1 MMKQTRLFRF
11 FTTHT
16 SVNDYY
22 MEDTSEI
29 FFNENIKSVNKVV
42 EILLL
47 ACAMVPVAFCILT
60 LCKIWRVPHSYSAL
74 MFLYSIFCFI
84 IAHGL
89 NKFPK
94 TQKIGMYFGIISC
107 AVFVELLAVKNII
120 QVNITYAAVP
130 FLSCLYFNKRITI
143 TSTIT
148 SFALMVFALFI
159 RSKTVLSVMA
169 MDVQV
174 HTPQTWFISTLVG
187 YSIEFMFIFL
197 IALTMAKRSHK
208 AIQLLHS
215 QNVNLQ
221 NTQDMI
227 IGFVASCLGS
237 HDLFTGRHVQHTKHY
252 VKIIATKL
260 RDLGYYTDVLT
271 DETIHL
277 YETAAF
283 LHDIGKIHI
292 PEGVLNKIGK
302 FDEEDYE
309 VMKTH
314 PVEGKRLL
322 EQLPKIGDGKFNQI
336 AIDMAF
342 THHEKWDGTGYPRGL
357 KGEEI
362 PLCGRIMAAAD
373 VMDAL
378 ISKRLYKEPFTID
391 EAICIF
397 NESVEKQFEPCIVEA
412 TKACQ
417 TEIEQL
423 ARTFKLQESETEQK
437 EVEWWENYH
446 NSMKKYEGEIK

>member
-1 MMKQTRLFRF
+1 MM
-11 FTTHT
+11 
-16 SVNDYY
+16 N
-22 MEDTSEI
+22 DTSEL
-29 FFNENIKSVNKVV
+29 FFNENIRSVNKVV

-47 ACAMVPVAFCILT
+47 TCAVVPVAFCILT
-60 LCKIWRVPHSYSAL
+60 LCGIWRVPHTYSASIFSYSI
-74 MFLYSIFCFI
+74 MCFLIS
-84 IAHGL
+84 HWL
-89 NKFPK
+89 NKSPK
-94 TQKIGMYFGIISC
+94 TQKIGMYAGIIFT
-107 AVFVELLAVKNII
+107 ALFVELLAVRNII

-130 FLSCLYFNKRITI
+130 FLSCLYFNKKITI

-159 RSKTVLSVMA
+159 RSKTVLTVMA
-169 MDVQV
+169 TDVQV
-174 HTPQTWFISTLVG
+174 HTPHTWFISTLVG
-187 YSIEFMFIFL
+187 YSIEFLFIFL

-208 AIQLLHS
+208 AIELLHT
-215 QNVNLQ
+215 QNQNLQ

-252 VKIIATKL
+252 VRIIASKL
-260 RDLGYYTDVLT
+260 RELGYYRDVLT
-271 DETIHL
+271 DENIHL

-302 FDEEDYE
+302 FTEEDYK

-322 EQLPKIGDGKFNQI
+322 EQLPKIGDGRFNQI

-378 ISKRLYKEPFTID
+378 ISKRLYKEPFTIN
-391 EAICIF
+391 EAINIF
-397 NESVEKQFEPCIVEA
+397 NESIEKQFEPCIVEA

-417 TEIEQL
+417 AEIEEL
-423 ARTFKLQESETEQK
+423 ARTFKKQEAETEKQ

-446 NSMKKYEGEIK
+446 NSMKKFEEK

>member
-1 MMKQTRLFRF
+1 M
-11 FTTHT
+11 
-16 SVNDYY
+16 NDNT
-22 MEDTSEI
+22 EL
-29 FFNENIKSVNKVV
+29 FFNENIRSVNKVV

-47 ACAMVPVAFCILT
+47 TCAVVPLAFCVLT
-60 LCKIWRVPHSYSAL
+60 LLGIWRVPHDYSAL
-74 MFLYSIFCFI
+74 MFSYSVFSFFV
-84 IAHGL
+84 AHGL
-89 NKFPK
+89 NRFPK
-94 TQKIGMYFGIISC
+94 TQKIGMYFGII
-107 AVFVELLAVKNII
+107 AAAGFVELLAVKNII
-120 QVNITYAAVP
+120 QVNITYAVVP
-130 FLSCLYFNKRITI
+130 FLSCLYFNKKVTI

-159 RSKTVLSVMA
+159 RSKTVLTVLA
-169 MDVQV
+169 TDVQV
-174 HTPQTWFISTLVG
+174 HTPHTWFISSLVG
-187 YSIEFMFIFL
+187 YSIEFLFIFL
-197 IALTMAKRSHK
+197 LALTMANRSHK
-208 AIQLLHS
+208 AIELLHT
-215 QNVNLQ
+215 QNVNLK

-227 IGFVASCLGS
+227 IGFVASCLCS

-260 RDLGYYTDVLT
+260 RDFGYYTDVLT

-302 FDEEDYE
+302 FTEEDYK

-322 EQLPKIGDGKFNQI
+322 EQLPKIGDGRFNQI

-342 THHEKWDGTGYPRGL
+342 THHEKWDGTGCPRGL
-357 KGEEI
+357 KGKEI
-362 PLCGRIMAAAD
+362 PLSGRIMAAAD

-378 ISKRLYKEPFTID
+378 ISKRLYKEQFTIN
-391 EAICIF
+391 EAIKIF
-397 NESVEKQFEPCIVEA
+397 NESTEKQFEPCIVEA

-417 TEIEQL
+417 EEIEEL
-423 ARTFKLQESETEQK
+423 ARTFKKQEAESEKE

-446 NSMKKYEGEIK
+446 NSMKKI

>member
-1 MMKQTRLFRF
+1 MM
-11 FTTHT
+11 
-16 SVNDYY
+16 N
-22 MEDTSEI
+22 DTSEL
-29 FFNENIKSVNKVV
+29 FFNENIRSVNKVV

-47 ACAMVPVAFCILT
+47 TCAVVPVAFCILT
-60 LCKIWRVPHSYSAL
+60 LCGIWRVPHTYSASIFSYSI
-74 MFLYSIFCFI
+74 MCFLIS
-84 IAHGL
+84 HWL
-89 NKFPK
+89 NKSPK
-94 TQKIGMYFGIISC
+94 TQKIGMYAGIIFT
-107 AVFVELLAVKNII
+107 ALFVELLAVRNII

-130 FLSCLYFNKRITI
+130 FLSCLYFNKKITI

-159 RSKTVLSVMA
+159 RSKTVLTVMA
-169 MDVQV
+169 TDVQV
-174 HTPQTWFISTLVG
+174 HTPHTWFISTLVG
-187 YSIEFMFIFL
+187 YSIEFLFIFL

-208 AIQLLHS
+208 AIELLHT
-215 QNVNLQ
+215 QNQNLQ

-252 VKIIATKL
+252 VRIIASKL
-260 RDLGYYTDVLT
+260 RELGYYRDVLT
-271 DETIHL
+271 DENIHL

-302 FDEEDYE
+302 FTEEDYK

-322 EQLPKIGDGKFNQI
+322 EQLPKIGDGRFNQI

-378 ISKRLYKEPFTID
+378 ISKRLSKEPFTIN
-391 EAICIF
+391 EAINIF
-397 NESVEKQFEPCIVEA
+397 NESIEKQFEPCIVEA

-417 TEIEQL
+417 AEIEEL
-423 ARTFKLQESETEQK
+423 ARTFKKQEAETEKQ

-446 NSMKKYEGEIK
+446 NSMKKYEEK

>member
-1 MMKQTRLFRF
+1 MNDNTELFF
-11 FTTHT
+11 
-16 SVNDYY
+16 D
-22 MEDTSEI
+22 
-29 FFNENIKSVNKVV
+29 ENIRSVNKVV

-47 ACAMVPVAFCILT
+47 TCAVVPLAFCVLT
-60 LCKIWRVPHSYSAL
+60 LLGIWRVPHDYSAL
-74 MFLYSIFCFI
+74 MFSYSVFSFFV
-84 IAHGL
+84 AHGL
-89 NKFPK
+89 NRFPK
-94 TQKIGMYFGIISC
+94 TQKIGMYFGII
-107 AVFVELLAVKNII
+107 AAAGFVELLAVKNII
-120 QVNITYAAVP
+120 QVNITYAVVP
-130 FLSCLYFNKRITI
+130 FLSCLYFNKKVTI

-148 SFALMVFALFI
+148 GFALMVFALFV
-159 RSKTVLSVMA
+159 RSKTVLTVMA
-169 MDVQV
+169 TDVQV
-174 HTPQTWFISTLVG
+174 HNPHTWFISSLVG
-187 YSIEFMFIFL
+187 YTIEFLFIFL
-197 IALTMAKRSHK
+197 LALTMANRSHK
-208 AIQLLHS
+208 AIELLHT
-215 QNVNLQ
+215 QNVNLK

-260 RDLGYYTDVLT
+260 RDFGYYTDVLT

-302 FDEEDYE
+302 FTEEDYK

-314 PVEGKRLL
+314 SVEGKRLL
-322 EQLPKIGDGKFNQI
+322 EQLPKVGDGRFNQI

-357 KGEEI
+357 KGKEI
-362 PLCGRIMAAAD
+362 PLSGRIMAAAD

-378 ISKRLYKEPFTID
+378 ISKRLYKEQFTIN
-391 EAICIF
+391 EAIKIF
-397 NESVEKQFEPCIVEA
+397 NESTEKQFEPCIVEA

-417 TEIEQL
+417 EEIEEL
-423 ARTFKLQESETEQK
+423 AKTFKKQEAESEKE

-446 NSMKKYEGEIK
+446 NSMKKT

>member
-1 MMKQTRLFRF
+1 M
-11 FTTHT
+11 
-16 SVNDYY
+16 NDNT
-22 MEDTSEI
+22 EL
-29 FFNENIKSVNKVV
+29 FFNENIRSVNKVV

-47 ACAMVPVAFCILT
+47 TCAVVPLAFCVLT
-60 LCKIWRVPHSYSAL
+60 LLGIWRVPHGYSAL
-74 MFLYSIFCFI
+74 MFSYSVFSFFV
-84 IAHGL
+84 AHGL
-89 NKFPK
+89 NRFPK
-94 TQKIGMYFGIISC
+94 TQKIGMYFGII
-107 AVFVELLAVKNII
+107 AAAGFVELLAVKNII
-120 QVNITYAAVP
+120 QVNITYAVVP
-130 FLSCLYFNKRITI
+130 FLSCLYFNKKVTI

-148 SFALMVFALFI
+148 GFALMVFALFV
-159 RSKTVLSVMA
+159 RSKTVLTVMA
-169 MDVQV
+169 TDVQV
-174 HTPQTWFISTLVG
+174 HNPHTWFISTLVG
-187 YSIEFMFIFL
+187 YSIEFLFIFL
-197 IALTMAKRSHK
+197 LALTMANRSHK
-208 AIQLLHS
+208 AIELLHT
-215 QNVNLQ
+215 QNVNLK

-227 IGFVASCLGS
+227 IEFVASCLGS

-260 RDLGYYTDVLT
+260 RDFGYYTDVLT

-302 FDEEDYE
+302 FTEEDYK

-322 EQLPKIGDGKFNQI
+322 EQLPKVGDGRFNQI

-357 KGEEI
+357 KGKEI
-362 PLCGRIMAAAD
+362 PLSGRIMAAAD

-378 ISKRLYKEPFTID
+378 ISKRLYKEQFTIN
-391 EAICIF
+391 EAIKIF
-397 NESVEKQFEPCIVEA
+397 NESTEKQFEPCIVEA

-417 TEIEQL
+417 KEIEEL
-423 ARTFKLQESETEQK
+423 AKTFKKQEAESEKE

-446 NSMKKYEGEIK
+446 NSMKKI

>member
-1 MMKQTRLFRF
+1 MND
-11 FTTHT
+11 TT
-16 SVNDYY
+16 
-22 MEDTSEI
+22 EL
-29 FFNENIKSVNKVV
+29 FFNENIRSVNKVV
-42 EILLL
+42 EILILT
-47 ACAMVPVAFCILT
+47 CAVVPVSFCILT
-60 LCKIWRVPHSYSAL
+60 LCGIWRVPHSYSAL
-74 MFLYSIFCFI
+74 MFSYSVLCFF
-84 IAHGL
+84 IAHAL
-89 NKFPK
+89 NRSWR
-94 TQKIGMYFGIISC
+94 TQNIGMYFGII
-107 AVFVELLAVKNII
+107 ATALFVELLAVKNII
-120 QVNITYAAVP
+120 SVNITYAAVP
-130 FLSCLYFNKRITI
+130 FLSCLYFNRKITI
-143 TSTIT
+143 TSTLT
-148 SFALMVFALFI
+148 AFALMVFALFL
-159 RSKTVLSVMA
+159 RSRTVLTVMA
-169 MDVQV
+169 TDVQV
-174 HTPQTWFISTLVG
+174 HTPHTWFISSLVG
-187 YSIEFMFIFL
+187 YSVEFLFIFL
-197 IALTMAKRSHK
+197 LALTMANRSHK
-208 AIQLLHS
+208 AIELLHT

-302 FDEEDYE
+302 FTEEDCK

-322 EQLPKIGDGKFNQI
+322 EQLPKIGDGRFNQI

-342 THHEKWDGTGYPRGL
+342 CHHEKWDGTGYPRGL

-378 ISKRLYKEPFTID
+378 ISKRLYKEPFTIN
-391 EAICIF
+391 EALNIF
-397 NESVEKQFEPCIVEA
+397 NDSIEKQFEPCIVEA

-417 TEIEQL
+417 SEIEQL
-423 ARTFKLQESETEQK
+423 AKTFKMQEAETEKQ

-446 NSMKKYEGEIK
+446 NSMKKYEA

>member
-1 MMKQTRLFRF
+1 MND
-11 FTTHT
+11 TT
-16 SVNDYY
+16 
-22 MEDTSEI
+22 EL
-29 FFNENIKSVNKVV
+29 FFNENIRSVNKVV
-42 EILLL
+42 EILILT
-47 ACAMVPVAFCILT
+47 CAVVPVSFCILT
-60 LCKIWRVPHSYSAL
+60 LCGIWRVPHSYSAL
-74 MFLYSIFCFI
+74 MFSYSVLCFF
-84 IAHGL
+84 IAHAL
-89 NKFPK
+89 NRSWR
-94 TQKIGMYFGIISC
+94 TQNIGMYFGII
-107 AVFVELLAVKNII
+107 ATALFVELLAVKNII
-120 QVNITYAAVP
+120 SVNITYAAVP
-130 FLSCLYFNKRITI
+130 FLSCLYFNRKITI
-143 TSTIT
+143 TSTLT
-148 SFALMVFALFI
+148 AFALMVFALFL
-159 RSKTVLSVMA
+159 RSRTVLTVMA
-169 MDVQV
+169 TDVQV
-174 HTPQTWFISTLVG
+174 HTPHTWFISSLVG
-187 YSIEFMFIFL
+187 YSVEFLFIFL
-197 IALTMAKRSHK
+197 LALTMANRSHK
-208 AIQLLHS
+208 AIELLHT

-302 FDEEDYE
+302 FTEEDYK

-322 EQLPKIGDGKFNQI
+322 EQLPKIGDGRFNQI

-342 THHEKWDGTGYPRGL
+342 CHHEKWDGTGYPGGL

-378 ISKRLYKEPFTID
+378 ISKRLYKEPFTIN
-391 EAICIF
+391 EALNIF
-397 NESVEKQFEPCIVEA
+397 NDSIEKQFEPCIVEA

-417 TEIEQL
+417 SEIEQL
-423 ARTFKLQESETEQK
+423 ARTFKMQEAETEKQ

-446 NSMKKYEGEIK
+446 NSMKKYEA

>member
-1 MMKQTRLFRF
+1 M
-11 FTTHT
+11 
-16 SVNDYY
+16 NDNT
-22 MEDTSEI
+22 EL
-29 FFNENIKSVNKVV
+29 FFNENIRSVNKVV

-47 ACAMVPVAFCILT
+47 TCAVVPLAFCVLT
-60 LCKIWRVPHSYSAL
+60 LLGIWRVPHDYSAL
-74 MFLYSIFCFI
+74 MFSYSVFSFFV
-84 IAHGL
+84 AHGL
-89 NKFPK
+89 NRFPK
-94 TQKIGMYFGIISC
+94 TQKIGMYFGII
-107 AVFVELLAVKNII
+107 AAAGFVELLAVKNII
-120 QVNITYAAVP
+120 QVNITYAVVP
-130 FLSCLYFNKRITI
+130 FLSCLYFNKKVTI

-148 SFALMVFALFI
+148 GFALMVFALFV
-159 RSKTVLSVMA
+159 RSKTVLTVMA
-169 MDVQV
+169 TDVQV
-174 HTPQTWFISTLVG
+174 HNPHTWFISTLVG
-187 YSIEFMFIFL
+187 YSIEFLFIFL
-197 IALTMAKRSHK
+197 LALTMANRSHK
-208 AIQLLHS
+208 AIELLHT
-215 QNVNLQ
+215 QNVNLK

-227 IGFVASCLGS
+227 IEFVASCLGS

-260 RDLGYYTDVLT
+260 RDFGYYTDVLT

-302 FDEEDYE
+302 FTEEDYK

-314 PVEGKRLL
+314 SVEGKRLL
-322 EQLPKIGDGKFNQI
+322 EQLPKVGDGRFNQI

-357 KGEEI
+357 KGKEI
-362 PLCGRIMAAAD
+362 PLSGRIMAAAD

-378 ISKRLYKEPFTID
+378 ISKRLYKEQFTIN
-391 EAICIF
+391 EAIKIF
-397 NESVEKQFEPCIVEA
+397 NESTEKQFEPCIVEA

-417 TEIEQL
+417 EEIEEL
-423 ARTFKLQESETEQK
+423 AKTFKKQEAESEKE

-446 NSMKKYEGEIK
+446 NSMKKNDA

>member
-1 MMKQTRLFRF
+1 MTDTTELFFEENIR
-11 FTTHT
+11 
-16 SVNDYY
+16 SVNR
-22 MEDTSEI
+22 
-29 FFNENIKSVNKVV
+29 VV

-47 ACAMVPVAFCILT
+47 HCAGVPLVFYILT
-60 LCKIWRVPHSYSAL
+60 SCGIWRVPYSYSILVFA
-74 MFLYSIFCFI
+74 YSIFSYFVV
-84 IAHGL
+84 HWF
-89 NKFPK
+89 NKFPG
-94 TQKIGMYFGIISC
+94 TRRLSMYLGIITT
-107 AVFVELLAVKNII
+107 ALFVELLAVKNII

-130 FLSCLYFNKRITI
+130 FLSCLYFNKKITI

-159 RSKTVLSVMA
+159 RSRTVLAVMA
-169 MDVQV
+169 ADVQI
-174 HTPQTWFISTLVG
+174 HTAQTWFISALAG
-187 YSIEFMFIFL
+187 YGTEFLFIFL
-197 IALTMAKRSHK
+197 IAFTMAKRSHK
-208 AIQLLHS
+208 AIELLHV
-215 QNVNLQ
+215 QNDNLK

-252 VKIIATKL
+252 VKIISTKL

-302 FDEEDYE
+302 FTEEDFK

-322 EQLPKIGDGKFNQI
+322 EQLPKIGDGRFNQI

-342 THHEKWDGTGYPRGL
+342 THHEKWDGSGYPRGL
-357 KGEEI
+357 KGTEI
-362 PLCGRIMAAAD
+362 PLSGRIMAAAD

-378 ISKRLYKEPFTID
+378 ISKRLYKEPFTIN
-391 EAICIF
+391 EAIDIF
-397 NESVEKQFEPCIVEA
+397 NESISKQFEPCIVEA

-417 TEIEQL
+417 KEIEEL
-423 ARTFKLQESETEQK
+423 ARTFKKQEAESEKE

-446 NSMKKYEGEIK
+446 NSMKKYNA

>member
-1 MMKQTRLFRF
+1 MMND
-11 FTTHT
+11 TT
-16 SVNDYY
+16 
-22 MEDTSEI
+22 EL
-29 FFNENIKSVNKVV
+29 FFNENIRSVNKVV

-47 ACAMVPVAFCILT
+47 TCAAVPVAFCVLT
-60 LCKIWRVPHSYSAL
+60 LCGIWRVPHSYSAII
-74 MFLYSIFCFI
+74 FSYSIACFLI
-84 IAHGL
+84 SHWL
-89 NKFPK
+89 NKFPG
-94 TQKIGMYFGIISC
+94 TLKIGMYFGIIC
-107 AVFVELLAVKNII
+107 TALFVELLAVRNII
-120 QVNITYAAVP
+120 SVNITYAAVP

-159 RSKTVLSVMA
+159 RSKTVLTVMA
-169 MDVQV
+169 TDVQV
-174 HTPQTWFISTLVG
+174 HTPHTWFISTLVG
-187 YSIEFMFIFL
+187 YSIEFLFIFL

-208 AIQLLHS
+208 AIELLHT
-215 QNVNLQ
+215 QNQNLQ

-252 VKIIATKL
+252 VKIIASKL
-260 RDLGYYTDVLT
+260 RDLGYYTEVLT

-302 FDEEDYE
+302 FTEEDYK

-322 EQLPKIGDGKFNQI
+322 EQLPKIGDGRFNQI

-357 KGEEI
+357 RGTEI

-378 ISKRLYKEPFTID
+378 ISKRLYKEPFTIT
-391 EAICIF
+391 EAIDIF
-397 NESVEKQFEPCIVEA
+397 NESIEKQFEPCIVEA
-412 TKACQ
+412 TKACKA
-417 TEIEQL
+417 EIEEL
-423 ARTFKLQESETEQK
+423 ARAFKMQEAESEKQ

>member
-1 MMKQTRLFRF
+1 MN
-11 FTTHT
+11 
-16 SVNDYY
+16 VNT
-22 MEDTSEI
+22 EL
-29 FFNENIKSVNKVV
+29 FFNENIRSVNKVV

-47 ACAMVPVAFCILT
+47 TCAVVPLAFCVLT
-60 LCKIWRVPHSYSAL
+60 LLGIWRVPHDYSAL
-74 MFLYSIFCFI
+74 MFSYSVFSFFV
-84 IAHGL
+84 AHGL
-89 NKFPK
+89 NRFPK
-94 TQKIGMYFGIISC
+94 TQKIGMYFGII
-107 AVFVELLAVKNII
+107 AAAGFVELLAVKNII
-120 QVNITYAAVP
+120 QVNITYAVVP
-130 FLSCLYFNKRITI
+130 FLSCLYFNKKVTI

-148 SFALMVFALFI
+148 GFALMVFALFV
-159 RSKTVLSVMA
+159 RSKTVLTVMA
-169 MDVQV
+169 TDVQV
-174 HTPQTWFISTLVG
+174 HNPHTWFISTLVG
-187 YSIEFMFIFL
+187 YSIEFLFIFL
-197 IALTMAKRSHK
+197 LALTMANRSHK
-208 AIQLLHS
+208 AIELLHT
-215 QNVNLQ
+215 QNVNLK

-260 RDLGYYTDVLT
+260 RDFGYYTDVLT

-302 FDEEDYE
+302 FTEEDYK

-322 EQLPKIGDGKFNQI
+322 EQFPKIGDGRFNQI

-357 KGEEI
+357 KGKEI
-362 PLCGRIMAAAD
+362 PLSGRIMAAAD

-378 ISKRLYKEPFTID
+378 ISKRLYKEQFTIN
-391 EAICIF
+391 EAIKIF
-397 NESVEKQFEPCIVEA
+397 NESTEKQFEPCIVDA

-417 TEIEQL
+417 EEIEEL
-423 ARTFKLQESETEQK
+423 ARTFKKQEAESEKE

-446 NSMKKYEGEIK
+446 NSMKKI

>member
-1 MMKQTRLFRF
+1 M
-11 FTTHT
+11 
-16 SVNDYY
+16 NDAT
-22 MEDTSEI
+22 EL
-29 FFNENIKSVNKVV
+29 FFNENIRSVNKVV
-42 EILLL
+42 EVLLL
-47 ACAMVPVAFCILT
+47 TCAVVPVAFCILT
-60 LCKIWRVPHSYSAL
+60 LCGIWRVPHTYSAVI
-74 MFLYSIFCFI
+74 FFYSILCFL

-89 NKFPK
+89 NKSWR
-94 TQKIGMYFGIISC
+94 TQKIGMYFGII
-107 AVFVELLAVKNII
+107 ATAIFVELLAIKNII
-120 QVNITYAAVP
+120 SVNITYAAVP
-130 FLSCLYFNKRITI
+130 FLSCLYFNKKITI

-148 SFALMVFALFI
+148 AFALMVVALFF
-159 RSKTVLSVMA
+159 RSRTVLEVMA
-169 MDVQV
+169 TDVQV

-187 YSIEFMFIFL
+187 YSIEFLFIFL
-197 IALTMAKRSHK
+197 LALTMAQRSHK

-252 VKIIATKL
+252 VRIIATKL
-260 RDLGYYTDVLT
+260 RELGYYEDILT

-302 FDEEDYE
+302 FTEEDYK

-342 THHEKWDGTGYPRGL
+342 CHHEKWDGTGYPRGL

-378 ISKRLYKEPFTID
+378 ISKRLYKEPFTIN
-391 EAICIF
+391 EAIDIF
-397 NESVEKQFEPCIVEA
+397 NDSIEKQFEPCIVEA
-412 TKACQ
+412 TKQCQ
-417 TEIEQL
+417 VEIEQL
-423 ARTFKLQESETEQK
+423 ARTFKMQEAETEKQ

-446 NSMKKYEGEIK
+446 SSMKKFEKEE

>member
-1 MMKQTRLFRF
+1 M
-11 FTTHT
+11 
-16 SVNDYY
+16 NDNT
-22 MEDTSEI
+22 EL
-29 FFNENIKSVNKVV
+29 FFNENIRSVNKVV

-47 ACAMVPVAFCILT
+47 TCAVVPLAFCVLT
-60 LCKIWRVPHSYSAL
+60 LLGIWRVPHDYSAL
-74 MFLYSIFCFI
+74 MFSYSVFSFFV
-84 IAHGL
+84 AHGL
-89 NKFPK
+89 NRFPK
-94 TQKIGMYFGIISC
+94 TQKIGMYFGII
-107 AVFVELLAVKNII
+107 AAAGFVELLAVKNII
-120 QVNITYAAVP
+120 QVNITYAVVP
-130 FLSCLYFNKRITI
+130 FLSCLYFNKKVTI

-148 SFALMVFALFI
+148 GFALMVFALFV
-159 RSKTVLSVMA
+159 RSKTVLTVMA
-169 MDVQV
+169 TDVQV
-174 HTPQTWFISTLVG
+174 HNPHTWFISSLVG
-187 YSIEFMFIFL
+187 YTIEFLFIFL
-197 IALTMAKRSHK
+197 LALTMANRSHK
-208 AIQLLHS
+208 AIELLHT
-215 QNVNLQ
+215 QNVNLK

-227 IGFVASCLGS
+227 IEFVASCLGS

-260 RDLGYYTDVLT
+260 RDFGYYTDVLT

-302 FDEEDYE
+302 FTEEDYK

-314 PVEGKRLL
+314 SVEGKRLL
-322 EQLPKIGDGKFNQI
+322 EQLPKVGDGRFNQI

-357 KGEEI
+357 KGKEI
-362 PLCGRIMAAAD
+362 PLSGRIMAAAD

-378 ISKRLYKEPFTID
+378 ISKRLYKEQFTIN
-391 EAICIF
+391 EAIKIF
-397 NESVEKQFEPCIVEA
+397 NESTEKQFEPCIVEA

-417 TEIEQL
+417 EEIEEL
-423 ARTFKLQESETEQK
+423 AKTFKKQEAESEKE

-446 NSMKKYEGEIK
+446 NSMKKI

>member
-1 MMKQTRLFRF
+1 MCCIL
-11 FTTHT
+11 
-16 SVNDYY
+16 SS
-22 MEDTSEI
+22 MEDTDNL
-29 FFNENIKSVNKVV
+29 FFNENIRSVNRVV
-42 EILLL
+42 EVLLL
-47 ACAMVPVAFCILT
+47 VCAVVPIAFCILT
-60 LCKIWRVPHSYSAL
+60 LCKIWRVPHTYSAV
-74 MFLYSIFCFI
+74 MFLYSILAAF
-84 IAHGL
+84 IAHFL
-89 NKFPK
+89 NKYRS
-94 TQKIGMYFGIISC
+94 TQKIGMYFGIISA

-120 QVNITYAAVP
+120 SVNITYAGVP
-130 FLSCLYFNKRITI
+130 FLSCLYFNKKVTI

-159 RSKTVLSVMA
+159 RSKTVLTVMA
-169 MDVQV
+169 TDVQI

-187 YSIEFMFIFL
+187 YSIEFFFIFL
-197 IALTMAKRSHK
+197 IAFTMANRSHK
-208 AIQLLHS
+208 AIELLHT

-271 DETIHL
+271 DENIHL

-302 FDEEDYE
+302 FTEEDYN

-322 EQLPKIGDGKFNQI
+322 EQLPKIGDGKFNKI

-342 THHEKWDGTGYPRGL
+342 CHHEKWDGTGYPRGL

-378 ISKRLYKEPFTID
+378 ISKRLYKEPFTIN
-391 EAICIF
+391 EAIDVF
-397 NESVEKQFEPCIVEA
+397 NDSVSKQFEPCIVEA

-417 TEIEQL
+417 AEIEDL
-423 ARTFKLQESETEQK
+423 ARTFKMQESESEKQ
-437 EVEWWENYH
+437 EVEWWQNYH
-446 NSMKKYEGEIK
+446 NSFKKYE

>member
-1 MMKQTRLFRF
+1 MM
-11 FTTHT
+11 
-16 SVNDYY
+16 N
-22 MEDTSEI
+22 DTSEL
-29 FFNENIKSVNKVV
+29 FFNENIRSVNKVV

-47 ACAMVPVAFCILT
+47 TCAVVPVAFCILT
-60 LCKIWRVPHSYSAL
+60 LCGIWRVPHTYSASIFSYSI
-74 MFLYSIFCFI
+74 MCFLIS
-84 IAHGL
+84 HWL
-89 NKFPK
+89 NKSPK
-94 TQKIGMYFGIISC
+94 TQKIGMYAGIIFT
-107 AVFVELLAVKNII
+107 ALFVELLAVRNII

-130 FLSCLYFNKRITI
+130 FLSCLYFNKKITI

-159 RSKTVLSVMA
+159 RSKTVLTVMA
-169 MDVQV
+169 TDVQV
-174 HTPQTWFISTLVG
+174 HTPHTWFISTLVG
-187 YSIEFMFIFL
+187 YSIEFLFIFL

-208 AIQLLHS
+208 AIELLHT
-215 QNVNLQ
+215 QNQNLQ
-221 NTQDMI
+221 NTHDMI

-252 VKIIATKL
+252 VRIIATKL
-260 RDLGYYTDVLT
+260 RELGYYRDVLT
-271 DETIHL
+271 DENIHL

-302 FDEEDYE
+302 FTEEDYK

-322 EQLPKIGDGKFNQI
+322 EQLPKIGDGRFNQI

-378 ISKRLYKEPFTID
+378 ISKRLYKEPFTIN
-391 EAICIF
+391 EAINIF
-397 NESVEKQFEPCIVEA
+397 NESIEKQFEPCIVEA

-417 TEIEQL
+417 AEIEEL
-423 ARTFKLQESETEQK
+423 ARTFKKQEAETEKQ

-446 NSMKKYEGEIK
+446 NSMKKYEEK

>member
-1 MMKQTRLFRF
+1 M
-11 FTTHT
+11 
-16 SVNDYY
+16 NDNT
-22 MEDTSEI
+22 EL
-29 FFNENIKSVNKVV
+29 FFNENIRSVNKVV

-47 ACAMVPVAFCILT
+47 TCAVVPLAFCVLT
-60 LCKIWRVPHSYSAL
+60 LLGIWRVPHDYSAL
-74 MFLYSIFCFI
+74 MFSYSVFSFFV
-84 IAHGL
+84 AHGL
-89 NKFPK
+89 NRFPK
-94 TQKIGMYFGIISC
+94 TQKIGMYFGII
-107 AVFVELLAVKNII
+107 AAAGFVELLAVKNII
-120 QVNITYAAVP
+120 QVNITYAVVP
-130 FLSCLYFNKRITI
+130 FLSCLYFNKKVTI

-148 SFALMVFALFI
+148 GFALMVFALFV
-159 RSKTVLSVMA
+159 RSKTVLTVMA
-169 MDVQV
+169 TDVQV
-174 HTPQTWFISTLVG
+174 HTPHTWFISTLVG
-187 YSIEFMFIFL
+187 YSIEFLFIFL
-197 IALTMAKRSHK
+197 LALTMANRSHK
-208 AIQLLHS
+208 AIELLHT
-215 QNVNLQ
+215 QNVNLK

-260 RDLGYYTDVLT
+260 RDFGYYTDVLT

-302 FDEEDYE
+302 FTEEDYK

-322 EQLPKIGDGKFNQI
+322 EQLPKIGDGRFNQI

-357 KGEEI
+357 KGKEI
-362 PLCGRIMAAAD
+362 PLSGRIMAAAD

-378 ISKRLYKEPFTID
+378 ISKRLYKEQFTIN
-391 EAICIF
+391 EAIKIF
-397 NESVEKQFEPCIVEA
+397 NELTEKQFEPCIVEA

-417 TEIEQL
+417 EEIEEL
-423 ARTFKLQESETEQK
+423 ARTFKKQEAESEKE

-446 NSMKKYEGEIK
+446 NSMKKI

>member
-1 MMKQTRLFRF
+1 MND
-11 FTTHT
+11 TT
-16 SVNDYY
+16 
-22 MEDTSEI
+22 EL
-29 FFNENIKSVNKVV
+29 FFNENIRSVNKVV
-42 EILLL
+42 EILILT
-47 ACAMVPVAFCILT
+47 CAVVPVSFCILT
-60 LCKIWRVPHSYSAL
+60 LCGIWRVPHSYSAL
-74 MFLYSIFCFI
+74 MFSYSVLCFF
-84 IAHGL
+84 IAHAL
-89 NKFPK
+89 NRSWR
-94 TQKIGMYFGIISC
+94 TQNIGMYFGII
-107 AVFVELLAVKNII
+107 ATALFVELLAVKNII
-120 QVNITYAAVP
+120 SVNITYAAVP
-130 FLSCLYFNKRITI
+130 FLSCLYFNRKITI
-143 TSTIT
+143 TSTLT
-148 SFALMVFALFI
+148 AFALMVFALFL
-159 RSKTVLSVMA
+159 RSRTVLTVMA
-169 MDVQV
+169 TDVQV
-174 HTPQTWFISTLVG
+174 HTPHTWFISSLVG
-187 YSIEFMFIFL
+187 YSVEFLFIFL
-197 IALTMAKRSHK
+197 LALTMANRSHK
-208 AIQLLHS
+208 AIELLHT

-302 FDEEDYE
+302 FTEEDYK

-322 EQLPKIGDGKFNQI
+322 EQLPKIGDGRFNQI

-342 THHEKWDGTGYPRGL
+342 CHHEKWDGTGYPRGL

-378 ISKRLYKEPFTID
+378 ISKRLYKEPFTIN
-391 EAICIF
+391 EALNIF
-397 NESVEKQFEPCIVEA
+397 NDSIEKQFEPCIVEA

-417 TEIEQL
+417 SEIEQL
-423 ARTFKLQESETEQK
+423 ARTFKMQEAESEKQ

-446 NSMKKYEGEIK
+446 NSMKKYN

>member
-1 MMKQTRLFRF
+1 M
-11 FTTHT
+11 
-16 SVNDYY
+16 NDNT
-22 MEDTSEI
+22 EL
-29 FFNENIKSVNKVV
+29 FFNENIRSVNKVV

-47 ACAMVPVAFCILT
+47 TCAVVPLAFCVLT
-60 LCKIWRVPHSYSAL
+60 LLGIWRVPHGYSAL
-74 MFLYSIFCFI
+74 MFSYSVFSFFV
-84 IAHGL
+84 AHGL
-89 NKFPK
+89 NRFPK
-94 TQKIGMYFGIISC
+94 TQKIGMYFGII
-107 AVFVELLAVKNII
+107 AAAGFVELLAVKNII
-120 QVNITYAAVP
+120 QVNITYAVVP
-130 FLSCLYFNKRITI
+130 FLSCLYFNKKVTI

-148 SFALMVFALFI
+148 GFALMVFALFV
-159 RSKTVLSVMA
+159 RSKTVLTVMA
-169 MDVQV
+169 TDVQV
-174 HTPQTWFISTLVG
+174 HNPHTWFISTLVG
-187 YSIEFMFIFL
+187 YSIEFLFIFL
-197 IALTMAKRSHK
+197 LALTMANRSHK
-208 AIQLLHS
+208 AIELLHT
-215 QNVNLQ
+215 QNVNLK

-227 IGFVASCLGS
+227 IEFVASCLGS

-260 RDLGYYTDVLT
+260 RDFGYYTDVLT

-302 FDEEDYE
+302 FTEEDYK

-314 PVEGKRLL
+314 SVEGKRLL
-322 EQLPKIGDGKFNQI
+322 EQLPKVGDGRFNQI

-357 KGEEI
+357 KGKEI
-362 PLCGRIMAAAD
+362 PLSGRIMAAAD

-378 ISKRLYKEPFTID
+378 ISKRLYKEQFTIN
-391 EAICIF
+391 EAIKIF
-397 NESVEKQFEPCIVEA
+397 NESTEKQFEPCIVEA

-417 TEIEQL
+417 EEIEEL
-423 ARTFKLQESETEQK
+423 AKTFKKQEAESEKE

-446 NSMKKYEGEIK
+446 NSMKKI

>member
-1 MMKQTRLFRF
+1 MND
-11 FTTHT
+11 TT
-16 SVNDYY
+16 
-22 MEDTSEI
+22 EL
-29 FFNENIKSVNKVV
+29 FFNENIRSVNKVV
-42 EILLL
+42 EILILT
-47 ACAMVPVAFCILT
+47 CAVVPVSFCILT
-60 LCKIWRVPHSYSAL
+60 LCGIWRVPHSYSAL
-74 MFLYSIFCFI
+74 MFSYSVLCFF
-84 IAHGL
+84 IAHAL
-89 NKFPK
+89 NRSWR
-94 TQKIGMYFGIISC
+94 TQNIGMYFGII
-107 AVFVELLAVKNII
+107 ATALFVELLAVKNII
-120 QVNITYAAVP
+120 SVNITYAAVP
-130 FLSCLYFNKRITI
+130 FLSCLYFNRKITI
-143 TSTIT
+143 TSTLT
-148 SFALMVFALFI
+148 AFALMVFALFL
-159 RSKTVLSVMA
+159 RSRTVLTVMA
-169 MDVQV
+169 TDVQV
-174 HTPQTWFISTLVG
+174 HTPHTWFISSLVG
-187 YSIEFMFIFL
+187 YSVEFLFIFL
-197 IALTMAKRSHK
+197 LALTMANRSHK
-208 AIQLLHS
+208 AIELLHT

-302 FDEEDYE
+302 FTEEDYK

-322 EQLPKIGDGKFNQI
+322 EQLPKIGDGRFNQI

-342 THHEKWDGTGYPRGL
+342 CHHEKWDGTGYPRGL

-378 ISKRLYKEPFTID
+378 ISKRLYKEPFTIN
-391 EAICIF
+391 EALNIF
-397 NESVEKQFEPCIVEA
+397 NDSIEKQFEPCIVEA

-417 TEIEQL
+417 SEIEQL
-423 ARTFKLQESETEQK
+423 AKTFKMQEAETEKQ

-446 NSMKKYEGEIK
+446 NSMKKYEA

>member
-1 MMKQTRLFRF
+1 MMND
-11 FTTHT
+11 TT
-16 SVNDYY
+16 
-22 MEDTSEI
+22 EL
-29 FFNENIKSVNKVV
+29 FFNENIRSVNKVV

-47 ACAMVPVAFCILT
+47 TCATVPAAFCILT
-60 LCKIWRVPHSYSAL
+60 LCGIWRVPHLYSAVMLSYSIA
-74 MFLYSIFCFI
+74 CFV
-84 IAHGL
+84 IAHWL
-89 NKFPK
+89 NGFPK
-94 TQKIGMYFGIISC
+94 TQKIGMYFGIIST
-107 AVFVELLAVKNII
+107 ALFVELLAVKNII

-130 FLSCLYFNKRITI
+130 FLSCLYFNKKITI
-143 TSTIT
+143 TSTVT
-148 SFALMVFALFI
+148 SFALMVFALFV
-159 RSKTVLSVMA
+159 RSKTVLTVMA
-169 MDVQV
+169 TDVQV

-187 YSIEFMFIFL
+187 YSIEFLFIFL
-197 IALTMAKRSHK
+197 IALTMANRSRK
-208 AIQLLHS
+208 AIELLHT
-215 QNVNLQ
+215 QNANLK

-237 HDLFTGRHVQHTKHY
+237 HDLFTGRHVQHTKQY

-260 RDLGYYTDVLT
+260 RDLGYYQDILT
-271 DETIHL
+271 DEIIHL

-302 FDEEDYE
+302 FTEDDYK

-322 EQLPKIGDGKFNQI
+322 EQLPKIGDGRFNQI

-342 THHEKWDGTGYPRGL
+342 CHHEKWDGTGYPRGL
-357 KGEEI
+357 KGDEI
-362 PLCGRIMAAAD
+362 PLSARIMTAAD

-391 EAICIF
+391 EAIDIF
-397 NESVEKQFEPCIVEA
+397 NESTEKQFEPCIVEA

-417 TEIEQL
+417 SEIEEM
-423 ARTFKLQESETEQK
+423 ARAFKKQEAESEKE

-446 NSMKKYEGEIK
+446 NSMKKFEIN

>member
-1 MMKQTRLFRF
+1 M
-11 FTTHT
+11 
-16 SVNDYY
+16 NDNT
-22 MEDTSEI
+22 EL
-29 FFNENIKSVNKVV
+29 FFNENIRSVNKVV

-47 ACAMVPVAFCILT
+47 TCAVVPLAFCVLT
-60 LCKIWRVPHSYSAL
+60 LLGIWRVPHDYSAL
-74 MFLYSIFCFI
+74 MFSYSVFSFFV
-84 IAHGL
+84 AHGL
-89 NKFPK
+89 NRFPK
-94 TQKIGMYFGIISC
+94 TQKIGMYFGII
-107 AVFVELLAVKNII
+107 AAAGFVELLAVRNSI
-120 QVNITYAAVP
+120 QVNITYAVVP
-130 FLSCLYFNKRITI
+130 FLSCLYFNKKVTI

-148 SFALMVFALFI
+148 GFALMVFALFV
-159 RSKTVLSVMA
+159 RSKTVLTVMA
-169 MDVQV
+169 TDVQV
-174 HTPQTWFISTLVG
+174 HTPHTWFISSLVG
-187 YSIEFMFIFL
+187 YSIEFLFIFL
-197 IALTMAKRSHK
+197 LALTMANRSHK
-208 AIQLLHS
+208 AIELLHT
-215 QNVNLQ
+215 QNVNLK
-221 NTQDMI
+221 NTQNMI
-227 IGFVASCLGS
+227 IEFVASCLGS

-260 RDLGYYTDVLT
+260 RDFGYYTDILT

-302 FDEEDYE
+302 FTEEDYK

-322 EQLPKIGDGKFNQI
+322 EQLPKIGDGRFNQI

-357 KGEEI
+357 KGKEI
-362 PLCGRIMAAAD
+362 PLSGRIMAAAD

-378 ISKRLYKEPFTID
+378 ISKRLYKEQFTIN
-391 EAICIF
+391 EAIKIF
-397 NESVEKQFEPCIVEA
+397 NESTEKQFEPCIVEA

-417 TEIEQL
+417 EEIEEL
-423 ARTFKLQESETEQK
+423 AKTFKKQEAESEKE

-446 NSMKKYEGEIK
+446 NSMKKI

>member
-1 MMKQTRLFRF
+1 M
-11 FTTHT
+11 
-16 SVNDYY
+16 ND
-22 MEDTSEI
+22 TNEI
-29 FFNENIKSVNKVV
+29 FFNENIRSVNKVV
-42 EILLL
+42 EIILLT
-47 ACAMVPVAFCILT
+47 CAAVPISFYLLT
-60 LCKIWRVPHSYSAL
+60 LCGIWRVPHTYSAL
-74 MFLYSIFCFI
+74 IFLYSIFCFI
-84 IAHGL
+84 IAHWL
-89 NKFPK
+89 NKYEK
-94 TQKIGMYFGIISC
+94 TQKIGMYFGIIST
-107 AVFVELLAVKNII
+107 ALFVELLAVRNII

-130 FLSCLYFNKRITI
+130 FLSCLYFNRKITI
-143 TSTIT
+143 TSTLA
-148 SFALMVFALFI
+148 SFGLMVFALFV
-159 RSKTVLSVMA
+159 RSRTALEVMA
-169 MDVQV
+169 TDAQV
-174 HTPQTWFISTLVG
+174 HTPTTWFISSLLSYG
-187 YSIEFMFIFL
+187 IEFIFIFL
-197 IALTMAKRSHK
+197 IAFTMANRSRK
-208 AIQLLHS
+208 AINLLQT
-215 QNVNLQ
+215 QNKNLQ

-260 RDLGYYTDVLT
+260 RDLGYYQDILT

-302 FDEEDYE
+302 FTLEDFE

-322 EQLPKIGDGKFNQI
+322 EQLPKIGDGRFNEI

-342 THHEKWDGTGYPRGL
+342 CHHEKWDGTGYPRGL
-357 KGEEI
+357 KGDEI
-362 PLCGRIMAAAD
+362 PLSARIMAAAD

-391 EAICIF
+391 EAIVIF
-397 NESVEKQFEPCIVEA
+397 NESICKQFEPCIVEA
-412 TKACQ
+412 TIACQ
-417 TEIEQL
+417 TEIEQM
-423 ARTFKLQESETEQK
+423 ARVFKQQESETEKQ

-446 NSMKKYEGEIK
+446 HSMKKFN

>member
-1 MMKQTRLFRF
+1 M
-11 FTTHT
+11 
-16 SVNDYY
+16 NDNT
-22 MEDTSEI
+22 EL
-29 FFNENIKSVNKVV
+29 FFNENIRSVNKVV

-47 ACAMVPVAFCILT
+47 TCAVVPLAFCVLT
-60 LCKIWRVPHSYSAL
+60 LLGIWRVPHDYSAL
-74 MFLYSIFCFI
+74 MFSYSVFSFFV
-84 IAHGL
+84 AHGL
-89 NKFPK
+89 NRFPK
-94 TQKIGMYFGIISC
+94 TQKIGMYFGII
-107 AVFVELLAVKNII
+107 AAAGFVEFLAAKNII
-120 QVNITYAAVP
+120 QVNITYAVVP
-130 FLSCLYFNKRITI
+130 FLSCLYFNKKVTI

-148 SFALMVFALFI
+148 GFALMVFALFV
-159 RSKTVLSVMA
+159 RSKTVLTVMA
-169 MDVQV
+169 TDVQV
-174 HTPQTWFISTLVG
+174 HTPHTWFISSLVG
-187 YSIEFMFIFL
+187 YSIEFLFIFL
-197 IALTMAKRSHK
+197 LALTMANRSHK
-208 AIQLLHS
+208 AIELLHT
-215 QNVNLQ
+215 QNVNLK

-227 IGFVASCLGS
+227 IEFVASCLDS

-260 RDLGYYTDVLT
+260 RDFGYYTDVLT

-302 FDEEDYE
+302 FTEEDYK

-322 EQLPKIGDGKFNQI
+322 EQLPKIGDGRFNQI

-357 KGEEI
+357 KGKEI
-362 PLCGRIMAAAD
+362 PLSGRIMAAAD

-378 ISKRLYKEPFTID
+378 ISKRLYKEQFTIN
-391 EAICIF
+391 EAIKIF
-397 NESVEKQFEPCIVEA
+397 NESTEKQFEPCIVEA

-417 TEIEQL
+417 EEIEEL
-423 ARTFKLQESETEQK
+423 AKTFKKQEAESEKE

-446 NSMKKYEGEIK
+446 NSMKKI

>member
-1 MMKQTRLFRF
+1 M
-11 FTTHT
+11 
-16 SVNDYY
+16 NDNT
-22 MEDTSEI
+22 EL
-29 FFNENIKSVNKVV
+29 FFNENIRSVNKVV

-47 ACAMVPVAFCILT
+47 TCAVVPLAFCVLT
-60 LCKIWRVPHSYSAL
+60 LLGIWRVPHDYSAL
-74 MFLYSIFCFI
+74 MFSYSVFSFFV
-84 IAHGL
+84 AHGL
-89 NKFPK
+89 NRFPK
-94 TQKIGMYFGIISC
+94 TQKIGMYFGII
-107 AVFVELLAVKNII
+107 AAAGFVELLAVKNII
-120 QVNITYAAVP
+120 QVNITYAVVP
-130 FLSCLYFNKRITI
+130 FLSCLYFNKKVTI

-148 SFALMVFALFI
+148 GFALMVFALFV
-159 RSKTVLSVMA
+159 RSKTVLTVLA
-169 MDVQV
+169 TDVQV
-174 HTPQTWFISTLVG
+174 HNPHTWFISTLVG
-187 YSIEFMFIFL
+187 YSIEFLFIFL
-197 IALTMAKRSHK
+197 LALTMANRSHK
-208 AIQLLHS
+208 AIELLHT
-215 QNVNLQ
+215 QNVNLK

-227 IGFVASCLGS
+227 IGFVASCLCS

-260 RDLGYYTDVLT
+260 RDFGYYTDVLT

-302 FDEEDYE
+302 FTEEDYK

-322 EQLPKIGDGKFNQI
+322 EQLPKIGDGRFNQI

-357 KGEEI
+357 KGKEI
-362 PLCGRIMAAAD
+362 PLSGRIMAAAD

-378 ISKRLYKEPFTID
+378 ISKRLYKEQFTIN
-391 EAICIF
+391 EAIKIF
-397 NESVEKQFEPCIVEA
+397 NESTEKQFDPCIVEA

-417 TEIEQL
+417 EEIEEL
-423 ARTFKLQESETEQK
+423 ARTFKKQEAESEKE

-446 NSMKKYEGEIK
+446 NSMKKI

>member
-1 MMKQTRLFRF
+1 MM
-11 FTTHT
+11 
-16 SVNDYY
+16 N
-22 MEDTSEI
+22 DTSEL
-29 FFNENIKSVNKVV
+29 FFNENIRSVNKVV

-47 ACAMVPVAFCILT
+47 TCAVVPVAFCILT
-60 LCKIWRVPHSYSAL
+60 LCGIWRVPHTYSASIFSYSI
-74 MFLYSIFCFI
+74 MCFLIS
-84 IAHGL
+84 HWL
-89 NKFPK
+89 NKSPK
-94 TQKIGMYFGIISC
+94 TQKIGMYVGIIFT
-107 AVFVELLAVKNII
+107 ALFVELLAVRNII

-130 FLSCLYFNKRITI
+130 FLSCLYFNKKITI

-159 RSKTVLSVMA
+159 RSKTVLTVMA
-169 MDVQV
+169 TDVQV
-174 HTPQTWFISTLVG
+174 HTPHTWFISTLVG
-187 YSIEFMFIFL
+187 YSIEFLFIFL

-208 AIQLLHS
+208 AIELLHT
-215 QNVNLQ
+215 QNQNLQ

-252 VKIIATKL
+252 VRIIASKL
-260 RDLGYYTDVLT
+260 RELGYYRDVLT
-271 DETIHL
+271 DENIHL

-302 FDEEDYE
+302 FTEEDYK

-322 EQLPKIGDGKFNQI
+322 EQLPKIGDGRFNQI

-378 ISKRLYKEPFTID
+378 ISKRLYKEPFTIN
-391 EAICIF
+391 EAINIF
-397 NESVEKQFEPCIVEA
+397 NESIEKQFEPCIVEA

-417 TEIEQL
+417 AEIEEL
-423 ARTFKLQESETEQK
+423 AGTFKKQEAETEKQ

-446 NSMKKYEGEIK
+446 NSMKKYEEK

>member
-1 MMKQTRLFRF
+1 MND
-11 FTTHT
+11 TT
-16 SVNDYY
+16 
-22 MEDTSEI
+22 EI
-29 FFNENIKSVNKVV
+29 FFNENIRSVNKVV

-47 ACAMVPVAFCILT
+47 TCAVVPLAFCILT
-60 LCKIWRVPHSYSAL
+60 LCGIWRVPHSYSAV
-74 MFLYSIFCFI
+74 MFSYSIVCFL
-84 IAHGL
+84 IAHWL
-89 NKFPK
+89 NRSPR
-94 TQKIGMYFGIISC
+94 TRKIGTYFGII
-107 AVFVELLAVKNII
+107 ATALFVELLALRNII

-130 FLSCLYFNKRITI
+130 FLSCLYFNKRITV

-159 RSKTVLSVMA
+159 RSKTILTVMA
-169 MDVQV
+169 TDVQV
-174 HTPQTWFISTLVG
+174 HTPHTWFISTLVG
-187 YSIEFMFIFL
+187 YSVEFLFIFL
-197 IALTMAKRSHK
+197 LALTMANRSHK
-208 AIQLLHS
+208 AIELLHT

-252 VKIIATKL
+252 VRIISTKL
-260 RDLGYYTDVLT
+260 RELGYYQDVLT

-302 FDEEDYE
+302 FTEEDYK

-322 EQLPKIGDGKFNQI
+322 EQLPKIGDGRFNQI

-357 KGEEI
+357 KGTEI

-378 ISKRLYKEPFTID
+378 ISKRLYKEPFTIN
-391 EAICIF
+391 EAIDIF
-397 NESVEKQFEPCIVEA
+397 NESIEKQFEPCIVEA

-417 TEIEQL
+417 EEIEQL
-423 ARTFKLQESETEQK
+423 ARTFKMQEAETEK
-437 EVEWWENYH
+437 EEVEWWENYH
-446 NSMKKYEGEIK
+446 NSMKKYEA

>member
-1 MMKQTRLFRF
+1 M
-11 FTTHT
+11 
-16 SVNDYY
+16 NDNT
-22 MEDTSEI
+22 EL
-29 FFNENIKSVNKVV
+29 FFNENIRSVNKVV

-47 ACAMVPVAFCILT
+47 TCAVVPLAFCVLT
-60 LCKIWRVPHSYSAL
+60 LLGIWRVPHDYSAL
-74 MFLYSIFCFI
+74 MFSYSVFSFFV
-84 IAHGL
+84 AHGL
-89 NKFPK
+89 NRFPK
-94 TQKIGMYFGIISC
+94 TQKIGMYFGII
-107 AVFVELLAVKNII
+107 AAAGFVELLAVKNII
-120 QVNITYAAVP
+120 QVNITYAVVP
-130 FLSCLYFNKRITI
+130 FLSCLYFNKKVTI

-148 SFALMVFALFI
+148 GFALMVFALFV
-159 RSKTVLSVMA
+159 RSKTVLTVMA
-169 MDVQV
+169 TDVQV
-174 HTPQTWFISTLVG
+174 HTPHTWFISSLVG
-187 YSIEFMFIFL
+187 YSIEFLFIFL
-197 IALTMAKRSHK
+197 LALTMANRSHK
-208 AIQLLHS
+208 AIELLHT
-215 QNVNLQ
+215 QNVNLK

-227 IGFVASCLGS
+227 IEFVASCLGS

-260 RDLGYYTDVLT
+260 RDFGYYTDVLT

-302 FDEEDYE
+302 FTEEDYK

-314 PVEGKRLL
+314 SVEGKRLL
-322 EQLPKIGDGKFNQI
+322 EQLPKVGDGRFNQI

-357 KGEEI
+357 KGKEI
-362 PLCGRIMAAAD
+362 PLSGRIMAAAD

-378 ISKRLYKEPFTID
+378 ISKRLYKEQFTIN
-391 EAICIF
+391 EAIKIF
-397 NESVEKQFEPCIVEA
+397 NESTEKQFEPCIVEA

-417 TEIEQL
+417 EEIEEL
-423 ARTFKLQESETEQK
+423 ARTFKKQEAESEKE

-446 NSMKKYEGEIK
+446 NSMKKI

>member
-1 MMKQTRLFRF
+1 
-11 FTTHT
+11 
-16 SVNDYY
+16 
-22 MEDTSEI
+22 
-29 FFNENIKSVNKVV
+29 
-42 EILLL
+42 
-47 ACAMVPVAFCILT
+47 
-60 LCKIWRVPHSYSAL
+60 
-74 MFLYSIFCFI
+74 
-84 IAHGL
+84 
-89 NKFPK
+89 
-94 TQKIGMYFGIISC
+94 MYFGITC
-107 AVFVELLAVKNII
+107 TAVFVELLALKNII

-130 FLSCLYFNKRITI
+130 FLSCLYFNKKITI

-148 SFALMVFALFI
+148 SFALMVFAI
-159 RSKTVLSVMA
+159 YERSRAVLDVMA
-169 MDVQV
+169 TDIQV
-174 HTPQTWFISTLVG
+174 HTPDTWFISSLVG
-187 YSIEFMFIFL
+187 YSIEFSFIFL
-197 IALTMAKRSHK
+197 IAFTMARRSHK
-208 AIQLLHS
+208 AIELLHT
-215 QNVNLQ
+215 QNINLQ

-260 RDLGYYTDVLT
+260 RELGYYRDILT
-271 DETIHL
+271 DDTIHL

-302 FDEEDYE
+302 FTEEDYK
-309 VMKTH
+309 VMKIH

-322 EQLPKIGDGKFNQI
+322 EQLPKIGDGEFNRI

-342 THHEKWDGTGYPRGL
+342 CHHEKWDGTGYPRGL

-362 PLCGRIMAAAD
+362 PLCARIMAAAD

-378 ISKRLYKEPFTID
+378 ISKRLYKEPFTIN
-391 EAICIF
+391 EAIDIF
-397 NESVEKQFEPCIVEA
+397 NESVSKQFEPCVVEA

-417 TEIEQL
+417 SEIERL
-423 ARTFKLQESETEQK
+423 ARAFKMEEAETEKQ

-446 NSMKKYEGEIK
+446 NSMKKFDI

>member
-1 MMKQTRLFRF
+1 M
-11 FTTHT
+11 
-16 SVNDYY
+16 NDNT
-22 MEDTSEI
+22 EL
-29 FFNENIKSVNKVV
+29 FFNENIRSVNKVV

-47 ACAMVPVAFCILT
+47 TCAVVPLAFCVLT
-60 LCKIWRVPHSYSAL
+60 LLGIWRVPHDYSAL
-74 MFLYSIFCFI
+74 MFSYSVFSFFV
-84 IAHGL
+84 AHGL
-89 NKFPK
+89 NRFPK
-94 TQKIGMYFGIISC
+94 TQKIGMYFGII
-107 AVFVELLAVKNII
+107 AAAGFVELLAVRNII
-120 QVNITYAAVP
+120 QVNITYAVVP
-130 FLSCLYFNKRITI
+130 FLSCLYFNKKVTI

-148 SFALMVFALFI
+148 GFALMVFALFV
-159 RSKTVLSVMA
+159 RSKTVLTVLA
-169 MDVQV
+169 TDVQV
-174 HTPQTWFISTLVG
+174 HTPHTWFISSLVG
-187 YSIEFMFIFL
+187 YSIEFLFIFL
-197 IALTMAKRSHK
+197 LALTMANRSHK
-208 AIQLLHS
+208 AIELLHT
-215 QNVNLQ
+215 QNVNLK
-221 NTQDMI
+221 NAQDMI
-227 IGFVASCLGS
+227 IEFVASCLCS

-260 RDLGYYTDVLT
+260 RDFGYYTDVLT

-302 FDEEDYE
+302 FTEEDYK

-322 EQLPKIGDGKFNQI
+322 EQLPKIGDGRFNQI

-357 KGEEI
+357 KGKEI
-362 PLCGRIMAAAD
+362 PLSGRIMAAAD

-378 ISKRLYKEPFTID
+378 ISKRLYKEQFTIN
-391 EAICIF
+391 EAIKIF
-397 NESVEKQFEPCIVEA
+397 NESTEKQFEPCIVEA

-417 TEIEQL
+417 EEIEEL
-423 ARTFKLQESETEQK
+423 ARTFKKQEAESEKE

-446 NSMKKYEGEIK
+446 NSMKKI

>member
-1 MMKQTRLFRF
+1 MM
-11 FTTHT
+11 
-16 SVNDYY
+16 N
-22 MEDTSEI
+22 DTSEL
-29 FFNENIKSVNKVV
+29 FFNENIRSVNKVV

-47 ACAMVPVAFCILT
+47 TCAVVPVAFCILT
-60 LCKIWRVPHSYSAL
+60 LCGIWRVPHSYSAV
-74 MFLYSIFCFI
+74 MFIYSVTCFL
-84 IAHGL
+84 IAHWL
-89 NKFPK
+89 NLSPK
-94 TQKIGMYFGIISC
+94 TQKIGMYTGIIFT
-107 AVFVELLAVKNII
+107 ALFVELLAVKNII

-130 FLSCLYFNKRITI
+130 FLSCLYFNKKITI

-159 RSKTVLSVMA
+159 RSKTVLTVMA
-169 MDVQV
+169 TDVQV
-174 HTPQTWFISTLVG
+174 HTPHTWFISTLVG
-187 YSIEFMFIFL
+187 YSIEFLFIFL

-208 AIQLLHS
+208 AIELLHS
-215 QNVNLQ
+215 QNQNLQ

-252 VKIIATKL
+252 VRIIASKL
-260 RDLGYYTDVLT
+260 RELGYYRDVLT
-271 DETIHL
+271 DENIHL

-302 FDEEDYE
+302 FTEEDYK

-322 EQLPKIGDGKFNQI
+322 EQLPKIGDGRFNQI
-336 AIDMAF
+336 AINMAF

-378 ISKRLYKEPFTID
+378 ISKRLYKEPFTIN
-391 EAICIF
+391 EAINIF
-397 NESVEKQFEPCIVEA
+397 NESIEKQFEPCIVEA
-412 TKACQ
+412 TKACHA
-417 TEIEQL
+417 EIEEL
-423 ARTFKLQESETEQK
+423 ARTFKKQEAETEKQ

-446 NSMKKYEGEIK
+446 NSMKKYEGE

>member
-1 MMKQTRLFRF
+1 M
-11 FTTHT
+11 
-16 SVNDYY
+16 NDNT
-22 MEDTSEI
+22 EL
-29 FFNENIKSVNKVV
+29 FFNENIRSVNKVV

-47 ACAMVPVAFCILT
+47 TCAVVPLAFCVLT
-60 LCKIWRVPHSYSAL
+60 LLGIWRVPHGYSAL
-74 MFLYSIFCFI
+74 MFSYSVFSFFV
-84 IAHGL
+84 AHGL
-89 NKFPK
+89 NRFPK
-94 TQKIGMYFGIISC
+94 TQKIGMYFGII
-107 AVFVELLAVKNII
+107 AAAGFVELLAVKNII
-120 QVNITYAAVP
+120 QVNITYAVVP
-130 FLSCLYFNKRITI
+130 FLSCLYFNKKVTI

-148 SFALMVFALFI
+148 GFALMVFALFV
-159 RSKTVLSVMA
+159 RSKTVLTVMA
-169 MDVQV
+169 TDVQV
-174 HTPQTWFISTLVG
+174 HNPHTWFISTLVG
-187 YSIEFMFIFL
+187 YSIEFLFIFL
-197 IALTMAKRSHK
+197 LALTMANRSHK
-208 AIQLLHS
+208 AIELLHT
-215 QNVNLQ
+215 QNVNLK

-227 IGFVASCLGS
+227 IEFVASCLGS

-260 RDLGYYTDVLT
+260 RDFGYYTDVLT

-302 FDEEDYE
+302 FTEEDYK

-314 PVEGKRLL
+314 SVEGKRLL
-322 EQLPKIGDGKFNQI
+322 EQLPKVGDGRFNQI

-357 KGEEI
+357 KGKEI
-362 PLCGRIMAAAD
+362 PLSGRIMAAAD

-378 ISKRLYKEPFTID
+378 ISKRLYKEQFTIN
-391 EAICIF
+391 EAIKIF
-397 NESVEKQFEPCIVEA
+397 NESTEKQFEPCIVEA

-417 TEIEQL
+417 EEIEEL
-423 ARTFKLQESETEQK
+423 ARTFKKQEAESEKE

-446 NSMKKYEGEIK
+446 NSMKKNDA

>member
-1 MMKQTRLFRF
+1 M
-11 FTTHT
+11 
-16 SVNDYY
+16 NDNT
-22 MEDTSEI
+22 EL
-29 FFNENIKSVNKVV
+29 FFNENIRSVNKVV

-47 ACAMVPVAFCILT
+47 TCAVVPLAFCVLT
-60 LCKIWRVPHSYSAL
+60 LLGIWRVSHDYSAL
-74 MFLYSIFCFI
+74 MFSYSVFSFFV
-84 IAHGL
+84 AHGL
-89 NKFPK
+89 NRFPK
-94 TQKIGMYFGIISC
+94 TQKIGMYFGII
-107 AVFVELLAVKNII
+107 AAAGFVELLAVKNII
-120 QVNITYAAVP
+120 QVNITYAVVP
-130 FLSCLYFNKRITI
+130 FLSCLYFNKKVTI

-148 SFALMVFALFI
+148 GFALMVFALFV
-159 RSKTVLSVMA
+159 RSKTVLTVMA
-169 MDVQV
+169 TDVQV
-174 HTPQTWFISTLVG
+174 HTPHTWFISSLVG
-187 YSIEFMFIFL
+187 YSIEFLFIFL
-197 IALTMAKRSHK
+197 LALTMANRSHK
-208 AIQLLHS
+208 AIELLHT
-215 QNVNLQ
+215 QNVNLK

-227 IGFVASCLGS
+227 IEFVASCLDS

-260 RDLGYYTDVLT
+260 RDFGYYTDVLT

-302 FDEEDYE
+302 FTEEDYK

-314 PVEGKRLL
+314 SVEGKRLL
-322 EQLPKIGDGKFNQI
+322 EQLPKIGDGRFNQI

-357 KGEEI
+357 KGKEI
-362 PLCGRIMAAAD
+362 PLSGRIMAAAD

-378 ISKRLYKEPFTID
+378 ISKRLYKEQFTIN
-391 EAICIF
+391 EAIKIF
-397 NESVEKQFEPCIVEA
+397 NESTEKQFEPCIVEA

-417 TEIEQL
+417 EEIEEL
-423 ARTFKLQESETEQK
+423 ARTFKKQEAESEKE

-446 NSMKKYEGEIK
+446 NSMKKI

>member
-1 MMKQTRLFRF
+1 MM
-11 FTTHT
+11 
-16 SVNDYY
+16 N
-22 MEDTSEI
+22 DTSEL
-29 FFNENIKSVNKVV
+29 FFNENIRSVNKVV

-47 ACAMVPVAFCILT
+47 TCAVVPVAFCILT
-60 LCKIWRVPHSYSAL
+60 LCGIWRVPHTYSASIFSYSI
-74 MFLYSIFCFI
+74 MCFLIS
-84 IAHGL
+84 HWL
-89 NKFPK
+89 NKSPK
-94 TQKIGMYFGIISC
+94 TQKIGMYAGIIFT
-107 AVFVELLAVKNII
+107 ALFVELLAVRNII

-130 FLSCLYFNKRITI
+130 FLSCLYFNKKITI

-159 RSKTVLSVMA
+159 RSKTVLTVMA
-169 MDVQV
+169 TDVQV
-174 HTPQTWFISTLVG
+174 HTPHTWFISTLVG
-187 YSIEFMFIFL
+187 YSIEFLFIFL

-208 AIQLLHS
+208 AIELLHT
-215 QNVNLQ
+215 QNQNLQ

-252 VKIIATKL
+252 VRIIASKL
-260 RDLGYYTDVLT
+260 RELGYYRDVLT
-271 DETIHL
+271 DENIHL

-302 FDEEDYE
+302 FTEEDYK

-322 EQLPKIGDGKFNQI
+322 EQLPKIGDGRFNQI

-378 ISKRLYKEPFTID
+378 ISKRLYKEPFTIN
-391 EAICIF
+391 EAINIF
-397 NESVEKQFEPCIVEA
+397 NESIEKQFEPCIVEA

-417 TEIEQL
+417 AEIEEL
-423 ARTFKLQESETEQK
+423 ARTFKKQEAETEKQ

-446 NSMKKYEGEIK
+446 NSMKKFEGE